1 MGGDGSGKGG
11 LSSEKLKE
19 LLKGMG
25 KIPGGGSA
33 PPVPAPPASAP

>member
-1 MGGDGSGKGG
+1 MGSGDGSGKG

-25 KIPGGGSA
+25 KIPAGA
-33 PPVPAPPASAP
+33 PNVPAPPASAP